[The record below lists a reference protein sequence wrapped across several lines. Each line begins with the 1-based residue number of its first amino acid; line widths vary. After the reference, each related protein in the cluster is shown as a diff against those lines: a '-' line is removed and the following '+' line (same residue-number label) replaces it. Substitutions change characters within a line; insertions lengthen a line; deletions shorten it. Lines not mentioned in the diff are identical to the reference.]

1 MLIVSVL
8 ANSSVLH
15 EPVKTVT
22 TTEYVHASS
31 RLTKIDLLSQT
42 SVNHKIY
49 RVGKGDAEDN
59 ATTEFDTTTKQ
70 ITPMGGFVRY
80 GVVKNDFLVLKG
92 SCPGVK
98 KRVLTLRKSLR
109 VATSRKDLEKITLKF
124 IDTSSKFGHGRFQT
138 AAEKNN
144 VRSLLRLYLFTT
156 SYYPD
161 SVLGCPQDSGS
172 IEGFASFAM
181 QLAVQWKNK
190 SLAFCC

>member
-1 MLIVSVL
+1 
-8 ANSSVLH
+8 
-15 EPVKTVT
+15 
-22 TTEYVHASS
+22 
-31 RLTKIDLLSQT
+31 
-42 SVNHKIY
+42 
-49 RVGKGDAEDN
+49 
-59 ATTEFDTTTKQ
+59 
-70 ITPMGGFVRY
+70 MGGFVRY

-144 VRSLLRLYLFTT
+144 VRSLVRSSLFTS

-172 IEGFASFAM
+172 IEGFACAM
-181 QLAVQWKNK
+181 QLAVQWQNK
-190 SLAFCC
+190 SLCVLLFMLKVQKRQTLVYTT